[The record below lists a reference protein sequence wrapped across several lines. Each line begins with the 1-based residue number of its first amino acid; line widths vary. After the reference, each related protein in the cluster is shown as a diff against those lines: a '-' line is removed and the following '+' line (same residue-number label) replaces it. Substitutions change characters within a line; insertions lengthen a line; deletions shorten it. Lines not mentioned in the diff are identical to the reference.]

1 MPQNKMKSNSCF
13 RRSLG
18 VVLLGLLLTSYQNIF
33 GQSLDK
39 LSDTQLATFLDQ
51 LGATPQL
58 SSSAIPK
65 VGNFYS
71 LAHLEWPPLPLNPG
85 DSVWKISGY
94 SDSYILNDVG
104 IESTASATPMRAM
117 SAMSMSASSNTSS
130 GVSLPPGISFGGG
143 GTSPADSPQ
152 PPPDISNYAKFL
164 AQSFSVIDTNSVTD
178 TNLYNACAGFR
189 DTNTTPLL
197 QIVQY
202 EPGCLV
208 IKASH
213 FDYSSDSRN
222 FCVVVCDKLDTPL
235 YKNMDL
241 FAPSNNVQNGGW
253 LVQGSV
259 PAWQV
264 ADPMFLVV
272 SNISTVYNAFFRA
285 VPYSG
290 PVVTFSGAN
299 PGDTVSNLV
308 ALQANVTDLSGV
320 TNENWTVNVDGAETR
335 YTLGAG
341 NTFTFDTKYNVD
353 GLDTIYLAVGNQ
365 ARIFDTNNPP
375 DNSQVFFSAGGSISL
390 DFENPQYLAFASDW
404 CPPEAGTNYIYYYLA
419 KDQPIACTI
428 SSPVDGR
435 VVAMYSGNVTAGY
448 VAIPWTM
455 TEADGV
461 TPYSN
466 DTYVVTFTA
475 YDPTTWVSTNSLDKG
490 GNIRLPGGCFLTYEW
505 EDPSTPTGSFLD
517 NSADTA
523 IAGNLL
529 YLYQDIYDQWG
540 LTEYY
545 DWMVG
550 PNRNLAQCLPYNA
563 AYKSFQG
570 IMAYGMTNSATF
582 SELTIAQAHGSGAS
596 IGGGPYLTDIFY
608 SMDLQRWTSF
618 CQTPH
623 NWRLRKA
630 CIFTCYNADLGLST
644 AYGVYSSWPAAC
656 GIRNTGFQQTTLTYK
671 NCGLFFVSGLP
682 QGYKNAE
689 TEVTQGTADVAEF
702 VDQAWVCGENE
713 YPGGCDPTYS
723 FQFAVRAT
731 IGVYPDL
738 VKAVPALAGF
748 PWCVYDAW
756 QDEALRNLDTS
767 GVKTR

>member
-1 MPQNKMKSNSCF
+1 MKSNSWS

-18 VVLLGLLLTSYQNIF
+18 VVLLGLLLTSNQSTF
-33 GQSLDK
+33 GQTLDK
-39 LSDTQLATFLDQ
+39 LSDAQLATFMDQ
-51 LGATPQL
+51 LDATPQL
-58 SSSAIPK
+58 SPGTIPK
-65 VGNFYS
+65 FGNFYS
-71 LAHLEWPPLPLNPG
+71 LAHPEWPPLPSNPG
-85 DSVWKISGY
+85 DSAWKIAGS

-104 IESTASATPMRAM
+104 ITSAAAPMRTT
-117 SAMSMSASSNTSS
+117 SALSTSTSSASS
-130 GVSLPPGISFGGG
+130 GVSLPPGVNFGGG
-143 GTSPADSPQ
+143 GASPADSPQ

-178 TNLYNACAGFR
+178 TNLYNACAGFN
-189 DTNTTPLL
+189 DTNTAPLL
-197 QIVQY
+197 QIAQY

-213 FDYSSDSRN
+213 FDYSSESRN
-222 FCVVVCDKLDTPL
+222 FCVVVCDKVNTPL

-241 FAPSNNVQNGGW
+241 FAPANNVENGGW

-264 ADPMFLVV
+264 TDPMFLVV
-272 SNISTVYNAFFRA
+272 SNISTVYNAFFQA

-299 PGDTVSNLV
+299 PYDTVSNSV
-308 ALQANVTDLSGV
+308 ALQATVTDLSGV
-320 TNENWTVNVDGAETR
+320 TNENWTVNVDGAAAR

-353 GLDTIYLAVGNQ
+353 GLDNINLTVGNQ
-365 ARIFDTNNPP
+365 ARIFDTNNLP
-375 DNSQVFFSAGGSISL
+375 DNAQIFFSAGGSIPL
-390 DFENPQYLAFASDW
+390 DFENPQYLSFASDW
-404 CPPEAGTNYIYYYLA
+404 CPPDAGTNYIYYYLA
-419 KDQPIACTI
+419 KAQPIACTI

-435 VVAMYSGNVTAGY
+435 VVASYSGSAPGAGL
-448 VAIPWTM
+448 VAIPWNM

-475 YDPTTWVSTNSLDKG
+475 YDPVTWVSTNSLDKG
-490 GNIRLPGGCFLTYEW
+490 GNIRVPAGCFLTYEW
-505 EDPSTPTGSFLD
+505 EDPSTVPGNFLD
-517 NSADTA
+517 NHADTA

-529 YLYQDIYDQWG
+529 YLYQDIYDQYG

-550 PNRNLAQCLPYNA
+550 PNRDYAQCMPYNA
-563 AYKSFQG
+563 AYKSFNG
-570 IMAYGMTNSATF
+570 IMQYGMTNAQWF
-582 SELTIAQAHGSGAS
+582 SELTMAQGHGSGPT
-596 IGGGPYLTDIFY
+596 IGGGSYLHDVVWVEDFARY
-608 SMDLQRWTSF
+608 VSRH
-618 CQTPH
+618 TPH

-630 CIFTCYNADLGLST
+630 NIFTCYNADLGLT
-644 AYGVYSSWPAAC
+644 LEGTYASWPEAC
-656 GIRNTGFQQTTLTYK
+656 GIRATGFQQTSLTYK

-682 QGYKNAE
+682 QGYINS
-689 TEVTQGTADVAEF
+689 VTSQAQTTADVAEF
-702 VDQAWVCGENE
+702 CDQAWVCGKNQW
-713 YPGGCDPTYS
+713 PGACDPTYS
-723 FQFAVRAT
+723 FQFAVQAT
-731 IGVYPDL
+731 MGVYPDL
-738 VKAVPALAGF
+738 AKAVPALAGF
-748 PWCVYDAW
+748 PLCVYDAW